1 MCGIATA
8 FAYADCG
15 SRPLGPAVSRASASM
30 AARGPDGEGL
40 WSDDAGRAALGHRRL
55 AILDLS
61 EAGAQP
67 MANADG
73 SAVITFNGEIYNF
86 EALKADL
93 KSQGHTFQSGSD
105 TEVLLA
111 LYREH
116 GDRMTELLRGMYA
129 FAIYDA
135 SQQGMLLARDP
146 YGIKPLYVADDGTT
160 IQAAS
165 QVQALLAMGGID
177 TSPDPAGHVG
187 FFLWGHVPEPHTLY
201 RGIRSFPPGHTQWID
216 HAGPRAPRPFA
227 TIQGILRD
235 AAHAP
240 QPIADPAKVVREAL
254 LDTMRAH
261 LVADVDVGVF
271 LSAGLDSTTLAALA
285 AEAGGTLRT
294 VTLGFEEYAETDDD
308 EVPIAESIAALYGAQ
323 HQTVRVGR
331 TDFLAA
337 LGPFLDAMDQPTTDG
352 LNSYLVSHAAAQ
364 SGLKVALSGLGGD
377 ELFGGYP
384 SFREI
389 PRIVR
394 ALGPVPG
401 RATLGRGFRAIA
413 APLLT
418 RLGDTRVSP
427 KTAGVIEY
435 GGDYAG
441 AYLLRR
447 GFFMPWELPGL
458 LGPDLAREGW
468 EALQPIARLQETVR
482 GIESNRLRVTALESV
497 HYMRSQLLRDTDWAS
512 MAHSLEVRVPLV
524 DWTLLRQLAPVL
536 AAHPEIGKH
545 TMAAATQPALPPVVT
560 QRAKTGFT
568 TPVRQ
573 WLLDSGELAHEERG
587 LRGWARYV
595 YRRRTEDTH
604 LVAA

>member
-1 MCGIATA
+1 MCGIAAA
-8 FAYADCG
+8 FAYAG
-15 SRPLGPAVSRASASM
+15 PTGPLSPALSRACTSM
-30 AARGPDGEGL
+30 AARGPDGEGV
-40 WSDDAGRAALGHRRL
+40 WTDADDRVGLGHRRL

-67 MANADG
+67 MESADG
-73 SAVITFNGEIYNF
+73 RVTIAFNGEIYNF
-86 EALKADL
+86 VALRDELEA
-93 KSQGHTFQSGSD
+93 QGYTFRSGSD

-116 GDRMTELLRGMYA
+116 GEAMTARLRGMYA
-129 FAIYDA
+129 FALYDA
-135 SQQGMLLARDP
+135 DRRGVLLARDP
-146 YGIKPLYVADDGTT
+146 YGIKPLYVADDGTVLK
-160 IQAAS
+160 AAS

-177 TSPDPAGHVG
+177 TTPDPAGHVG
-187 FFLWGHVPEPHTLY
+187 FFLWGHVPEPHTMH
-201 RGIRSFPPGHTQWID
+201 RGIRAFPPGHTQWID
-216 HAGPRAPRPFA
+216 ASGPRAPRPFA
-227 TIQGILRD
+227 TLNGALRK
-235 AAHAP
+235 AEAHA
-240 QPIADPAKVVREAL
+240 QPAHQPEALVREAL

-271 LSAGLDSTTLAALA
+271 LSAGRDSTTLAALA
-285 AEAGGTLRT
+285 AEAGGQLRT
-294 VTLGFEEYAETDDD
+294 VTLGFEEYAGTPDD
-308 EVPIAESIAALYGAQ
+308 EVPIAESVAASYGAV

-337 LGPFLDAMDQPTTDG
+337 LGPFLDAMDQPSTDG

-384 SFREI
+384 SFTEI
-389 PRIVR
+389 PRLVR
-394 ALGPVPG
+394 ALGPIPG
-401 RATLGRGFRAIA
+401 RAALGRGFRAVS
-413 APLLT
+413 APLLA
-418 RLGDTRVSP
+418 RLGDARVSP
-427 KTAGVIEY
+427 KAAGVIEY

-447 GFFMPWELPGL
+447 GFFMPWELPDL

-482 GIESNRLRVTALESV
+482 GIESDRLRVTALESA
-497 HYMRSQLLRDTDWAS
+497 HYMRSQLLRDSDWAS

-524 DWTLLRQLAPVL
+524 DWELLRQLAPVL
-536 AAHPEIGKH
+536 VAHPEIGKH
-545 TMAAATQPALPPVVT
+545 TMAAAARPTLPLAVT
-560 QRAKTGFT
+560 ERAKTGFT

-573 WLLDSGELAHEERG
+573 WLLDSDELASEERG

-595 YRRRTEDTH
+595 YRRQTGRE
-604 LVAA
+604 VSA